1 MRRKFILF
9 TLLIAV
15 CSLAVWAGVNPQKGK
30 GKDKDKAKADAGKVA
45 GKVADSTKVAGKVAD
60 SGKVANAGKVK
71 EARVVSTNP
80 SGCPGPRPPNR
91 GCKIACKPCFIPTCE
106 DGKWKYEKVE
116 WSKEECSPRP
126 LPGGGGQIC
135 PRDEYGQCPAECK
148 KCVGK

>member
-45 GKVADSTKVAGKVAD
+45 GKVADSTKVAGKVAN
-60 SGKVANAGKVK
+60 GGKVK

>member
-30 GKDKDKAKADAGKVA
+30 GNTKAD
-45 GKVADSTKVAGKVAD
+45 
-60 SGKVANAGKVK
+60 AGKVK
-71 EARVVSTNP
+71 EARDQKRDP
-80 SGCPGPRPPNR
+80 SQCPSPRPKNR
-91 GCKIACKPCFIPTCE
+91 GCSIPCKPCFIPVCE
-106 DGKWKYEKVE
+106 NGKWVYEKVE

>member
-30 GKDKDKAKADAGKVA
+30 GKAKADAGKVA
-45 GKVADSTKVAGKVAD
+45 DGGKVGKVAD
-60 SGKVANAGKVK
+60 SGKVK
-71 EARVVSTNP
+71 EARVGSTNS